1 VGAWIAS
8 TGLGWQRSPWLD
20 IYAGNLHGVISARGV
35 ALLLALTLPYLAL
48 IAIPYMVGTSRWR
61 RAWLSDLTARRAD
74 VESHVRRLSVSDPRS
89 GAQDTSEENLR
100 AMQYDLVLLQFYR
113 DKIDEAHRTRR
124 SPYRLSRALLTLLAA
139 VAIAFLLDSAGVM
152 LANTVLR

>member
-1 VGAWIAS
+1 
-8 TGLGWQRSPWLD
+8 
-20 IYAGNLHGVISARGV
+20 
-35 ALLLALTLPYLAL
+35 
-48 IAIPYMVGTSRWR
+48 MSRWR
-61 RAWLSDLTARRAD
+61 RAWLSDLSARRAD

-113 DKIDEAHRTRR
+113 DKIDEAQRTRR
-124 SPYRLSRALLTLLAA
+124 SPSRLSRALLALLAA
-139 VAIAFLLDSAGVM
+139 VAVAFLLDSAGVM